1 MKDDTVPPRWI
12 SKWSWKIKEKK
23 TWTLLVFVGEVV
35 SVQTLHV
42 ETLKTD
48 IGSEHQTRKEPTSGS
63 FYQISLLFSTSSSDN
78 PFIKP
83 GWRMSSRGAL
93 RRRWRRS
100 RRGGVV
106 KDGGDLGQCGEKAVS
121 CWKSPLWPSF
131 PCSASRLRPMKGDID
146 SCQAC
151 WVTCIPDVFRQKWL
165 YQKAVMEKNVPGLSY
180 W

>member
-1 MKDDTVPPRWI
+1 M
-12 SKWSWKIKEKK
+12 
-23 TWTLLVFVGEVV
+23 V

-48 IGSEHQTRKEPTSGS
+48 IRSEHQTRKEPTSGS

-131 PCSASRLRPMKGDID
+131 PLLCFTSETYERWHWFMPGMLGNLHSWRVPTEMTLSKGSDGEKCPRSELLVNLEKEQSRAWFNLRAN
-146 SCQAC
+146 S
-151 WVTCIPDVFRQKWL
+151 
-165 YQKAVMEKNVPGLSY
+165 
-180 W
+180 